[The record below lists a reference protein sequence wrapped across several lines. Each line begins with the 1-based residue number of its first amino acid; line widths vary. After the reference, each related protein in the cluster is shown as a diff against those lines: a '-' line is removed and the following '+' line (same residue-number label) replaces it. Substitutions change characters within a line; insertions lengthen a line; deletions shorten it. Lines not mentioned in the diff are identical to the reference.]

1 MKDSELSPRV
11 AALEVGQK
19 AIAAEV
25 DSLRISV
32 DRVQSTVAAGLNEIR
47 RDLSSSGRT
56 NWGWIFAAVAVL
68 VAIVGA
74 VGSAWVRP
82 LQAFDETILDRL
94 DRVQMMTEAN
104 AERSIRAEERLRV
117 YADFGGFPN
126 AKPPVP

>member
-56 NWGWIFAAVAVL
+56 NWGWIFAAVGIL

-74 VGSAWVRP
+74 VGSAWIRP
-82 LQAFDETILDRL
+82 LQTFNETMSDRL

-104 AERSIRAEERLRV
+104 AERAIRTEERLRV
-117 YADFGGFPN
+117 YSEFGEFPK